1 MSVKNFKVSVAGRY
15 PPPVGG
21 VSVYVSRRFSLLKA
35 QGREVEKL
43 DFSDRFFPF
52 DLFKSEADTY
62 EVNSLNLLVV
72 FIFFIFGK
80 LSRCIF
86 IDHNASRHYVGFK
99 KKVLLFFIRRA
110 LKVYVVKPE
119 LKTFYPDGITVDVVS
134 PFIVPD
140 VDQLDSV
147 LSSYS
152 QEVLDFIEKGVFVVN
167 SAWKFI
173 PYNKTDV
180 YGILDSVE
188 LLRRVDD
195 IKLLLAVADYNPA
208 DMPAGL
214 VSDIERF
221 VNEGRLCLFTGQKQL
236 WPVFKKS
243 AVCLRLTPYDGDSVC
258 VREAIHFGCKVLA
271 SDAAPRPSDCF
282 IYPYGNFEQLKTK
295 LKEMLE

>member
-1 MSVKNFKVSVAGRY
+1 MGVKSFKLSIAGRY

-35 QGREVEKL
+35 QGEEVEKL

-52 DLFKSEADTY
+52 DLFRSEADIY

-72 FIFFIFGK
+72 FVFFIFGK

-99 KKVLLFFIRRA
+99 KKVLLFFIKRA
-110 LKVYVVKPE
+110 FKVYVVKPE
-119 LKTFYPDGITVDVVS
+119 LKSFYPYGVTVDVVS
-134 PFIVPD
+134 PFIAPD
-140 VDQLDSV
+140 ENEFNNILN
-147 LSSYS
+147 SYS
-152 QEVLDFIEKGVFVVN
+152 EEVLDFMKEGVFVVN

-173 PYNKTDV
+173 PYNETDV
-180 YGILDSVE
+180 YGIHDSVE
-188 LLRRVDD
+188 LLKRVDGV
-195 IKLLLAVADYNPA
+195 KLLLAVADYNPA

-221 VNEGRLCLFTGQKQL
+221 VKEGKLCLFTGQKQL
-236 WPVFKKS
+236 WPVFRKG

-258 VREAIHFGCKVLA
+258 VREAIHFGCKVLT